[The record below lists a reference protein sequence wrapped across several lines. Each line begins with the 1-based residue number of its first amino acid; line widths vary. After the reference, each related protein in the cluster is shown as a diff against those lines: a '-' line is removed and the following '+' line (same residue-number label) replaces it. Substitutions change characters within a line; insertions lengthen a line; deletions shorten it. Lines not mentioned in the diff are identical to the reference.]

1 MGAQTIFEATGDQ
14 RCTNQAW
21 ADGRLEALVMQSIII
36 SEQEKTRGR
45 PVCSSRPSP
54 VSPDRLLIAAALST

>member
-1 MGAQTIFEATGDQ
+1 MGAQTVCEATGGHG
-14 RCTNQAW
+14 CTNHAW
-21 ADGRLEALVMQSIII
+21 ADGHLEALVMQSIII
-36 SEQEKTRGR
+36 SEQEKTRRR